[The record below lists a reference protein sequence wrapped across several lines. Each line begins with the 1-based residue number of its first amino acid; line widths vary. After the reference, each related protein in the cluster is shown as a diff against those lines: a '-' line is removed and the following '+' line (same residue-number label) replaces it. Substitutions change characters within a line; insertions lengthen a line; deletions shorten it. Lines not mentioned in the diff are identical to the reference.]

1 MPREYWSL
9 CGPARRPAHCSG
21 LMKGGVPITV
31 PSAVRV
37 TSAERRATPKSDTI
51 TRPSESM
58 RMFAPLTSRWTMPH
72 AWAYASARAAARS
85 TCKVTGTE
93 SAPRSEEHT
102 SELQSPDHLV
112 CRLLLEK
119 KKKTSTKAAHA
130 HTLVLLT
137 IVQA

>member
-58 RMFAPLTSRWTMPH
+58 RMFAPLTSRCTMPH
-72 AWAYASARAAARS
+72 AWAYASARPALEALGGAGREAELRRKHLERHHTPQPDLGRLEHHGHPAA
-85 TCKVTGTE
+85 CQLV
-93 SAPRSEEHT
+93 
-102 SELQSPDHLV
+102 LHLV
-112 CRLLLEK
+112 FPGEHHPEPL
-119 KKKTSTKAAHA
+119 
-130 HTLVLLT
+130 
-137 IVQA
+137 Q